1 MNRTVRRTKRITGAL
16 VALITALAVTTP
28 PRGAEAQ
35 PQPKPAAREEAGV
48 RFRKGLEL
56 FKEGDYRAALIEFR
70 RAYDL
75 APNFAVLYNI
85 GQVYFQLQDYAG
97 ALNALD
103 RYLTEGGSQVPAAR
117 REEVK
122 KDLEKLRS
130 RVANLEITSNVPD
143 AEITIDDVPIGKTPL
158 PKPVLVSAGRH
169 KVSAS
174 KDGRMPATKVVDI
187 AGTDTLRVSLEL
199 AETSGTAV
207 VTPPPGE
214 TPKTSPP
221 DVPADPP
228 ITPAV
233 VSTTTAPPPPP
244 PDSGS
249 SAPMVAGWALTGGFT
264 AGAVI
269 VGVLALGASS
279 DLETTRATAGSTR
292 EQLDDAHSKT
302 VTLALVTDIL
312 AGAAIVAGGVSI
324 FLTVRGSGSDD
335 KAKANSTLKVGMTPG
350 GVRLLGTF

>member
-1 MNRTVRRTKRITGAL
+1 VNRTVRRTKRITGAL

-28 PRGAEAQ
+28 PRGAAAQ
-35 PQPKPAAREEAGV
+35 PQPKPAAREEAAV
-48 RFRKGLEL
+48 RFKKGLEL

-70 RAYDL
+70 RAYEL

-103 RYLTEGGSQVPAAR
+103 RYLTEGGSQVPAIR
-117 REEVK
+117 RDEVK
-122 KDLEKLRS
+122 KDIEKLKS
-130 RVANLEITSNVPD
+130 RVANLEITANVPD
-143 AEITIDDVPIGKTPL
+143 AEIAIDDVPIGKAPL

-174 KDGRMPATKVVDI
+174 KEGRLPATKVVDI

-199 AETSGTAV
+199 AEPSATTV
-207 VTPPPGE
+207 VTPPPGD
-214 TPKTSPP
+214 TPKTTPP
-221 DVPADPP
+221 DVPTDPP
-228 ITPAV
+228 TTPPIA
-233 VSTTTAPPPPP
+233 STTTTTPPPP

-249 SAPMVAGWALTGGFT
+249 SAPIVAGWAITGGFT
-264 AGAVI
+264 VGAVI
-269 VGVLALGASS
+269 LGIFALDASS
-279 DLETTRATAGSTR
+279 DLETQRATAGSTR
-292 EQLDDAHSKT
+292 EQLDDAQSKT
-302 VTLALVTDIL
+302 VTFALVTDIL
-312 AGAAIVAGGVSI
+312 AAGAIVAGGVSI

-335 KAKANSTLKVGMTPG
+335 HAKANNTLKVGVTPT

>member
-1 MNRTVRRTKRITGAL
+1 M
-16 VALITALAVTTP
+16 ALITALAVTAP
-28 PRGAEAQ
+28 PQGAEA
-35 PQPKPAAREEAGV
+35 QPKPAAREEAGV

-70 RAYDL
+70 RAYEL

-103 RYLTEGGSQVPAAR
+103 RYLTEGGSQVPAVR
-117 REEVK
+117 RDEVK

-130 RVANLEITSNVPD
+130 RVANLEITTNVPD
-143 AEITIDDVPIGKTPL
+143 AEISIDDVPIGKTPL

-174 KDGRMPATKVVDI
+174 KEGRMPTTKVVDI

-199 AETSGTAV
+199 AETSGATV
-207 VTPPPGE
+207 VTPPTGE
-214 TPKTSPP
+214 TPPTPP
-221 DVPADPP
+221 EVPTDPP
-228 ITPAV
+228 TAPPV
-233 VSTTTAPPPPP
+233 VSTTSTAPPPP

-264 AGAVI
+264 VGAVI

-279 DLETTRATAGSTR
+279 DLEATRATGGSTR

-312 AGAAIVAGGVSI
+312 AGAAVVAGGVSVY
-324 FLTVRGSGSDD
+324 LTVVGSGSDK
-335 KAKANSTLKVGMTPG
+335 KAQANSTLKVGVTPT
-350 GVRLLGTF
+350 GVRLLGSF